1 MSDLIKRSDAIK
13 AASNALWEYLMAMDD
28 SYINGI
34 EQAVE
39 GKIKSVPSADE
50 PQKTLAEALAPYTN
64 REELMMAD
72 AEARGYAEGFKEGL
86 EADRPQGEW
95 IEVEEDW
102 RHQIEFWKCS
112 ECDFAVS
119 SMYNYCP
126 DCGAR
131 MKGADDE

>member
-13 AASNALWEYLMAMDD
+13 AILQKPAIHGSEGSWYHADDIRDALNA
-28 SYINGI
+28 
-34 EQAVE
+34 
-39 GKIKSVPSADE
+39 VPS
-50 PQKTLAEALAPYTN
+50 
-64 REELMMAD
+64 
-72 AEARGYAEGFKEGL
+72 
-86 EADRPQGEW
+86 ADRPQGKW